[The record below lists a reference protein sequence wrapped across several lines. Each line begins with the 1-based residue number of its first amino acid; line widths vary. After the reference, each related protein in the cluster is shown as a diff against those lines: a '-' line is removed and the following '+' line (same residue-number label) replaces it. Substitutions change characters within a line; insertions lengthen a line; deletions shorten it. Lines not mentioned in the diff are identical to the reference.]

1 MWKLTIY
8 YGLKQVFLA
17 VSHWCFDTF
26 YGIFDH
32 IEICQ
37 FVVKL
42 RGPVPQD
49 LSVFLSFT
57 FFISPSQ
64 YFFTPKSAE

>member
-8 YGLKQVFLA
+8 YGLKQVFMA

-37 FVVKL
+37 FVVEL
-42 RGPVPQD
+42 RAQRPKIYQSFCHSHSSSRQASISSPQ
-49 LSVFLSFT
+49 S
-57 FFISPSQ
+57 
-64 YFFTPKSAE
+64 